1 MKRTRNHKMR
11 RQLQRESRR
20 SAAVQDRDFGTRA
33 AGLRAAT
40 VNEQDRSVETTITTD
55 TPVPMFDPE
64 RWDMVPEVL
73 RMDGVQ
79 LPANGQVPFLD
90 SHNRRGIANQLGSAR
105 NMRVEGN
112 SLVGRVYFSSAHASE
127 FGKVKEGHVTDVS
140 AGYSVENK
148 TFVPEGTKAI
158 VMGREYQG
166 PVNVVTKWK
175 LREVSLVPIGADELA
190 KLRGYDPRQP
200 KREVF
205 TVNPELRKALVARGM
220 PADYTDEQAQQWQLD
235 QLRKADEEKA
245 KADKERAE
253 KEAKERDAGK
263 SKSETPDLG
272 KLVADALAAERAQR
286 AEFRKSVD
294 DICELADI
302 DAAERSALYDLI
314 DVAAVRTKV
323 KDLKA
328 QRTANFVPGAPII
341 PGPAQLDKHRAA
353 VGTAL
358 NLRAI
363 EAVAKPETIERLIPA
378 AQRAAGYE
386 QFRNLGVLELARECL
401 EMDGIRTRGM
411 SRPQIAMAALGFTDK
426 AGVRSV
432 GQGAYHTTGSF
443 TKLTQDAVN
452 KSMQVGYT
460 EYPATW
466 RICFRQG
473 ESAQDLKTIH
483 RIRMGAVPNLP
494 DWPTNKAPAEI
505 SLLDSEET
513 YKVQP
518 KSLKISFSW
527 DLLVNDDMSMLSRV
541 PVMFGNAAART
552 VNAVAWAQIT
562 GNPTLASD
570 SVALFA
576 TATGNRKRT
585 NLTTGAGAPS
595 VSTIQTLTNLM
606 MQMRGENTPE
616 QVESQDILGLMPR
629 YIVGPSALRTTIL
642 QTVLSIADPASTN
655 QNTYN
660 PSNNLIPVIEPLLD
674 AASTTAWYLFAD
686 SAQIDTVEVTF
697 LQGYETPQVRD
708 HIDPETM
715 AQNFYVLQP
724 VAAKALNH
732 RGVQKHAGA

>member
-1 MKRTRNHKMR
+1 MP
-11 RQLQRESRR
+11 
-20 SAAVQDRDFGTRA
+20 
-33 AGLRAAT
+33 AT
-40 VNEQDRSVETTITTD
+40 LNDDEAQKWV
-55 TPVPMFDPE
+55 
-64 RWDMVPEVL
+64 
-73 RMDGVQ
+73 
-79 LPANGQVPFLD
+79 
-90 SHNRRGIANQLGSAR
+90 
-105 NMRVEGN
+105 
-112 SLVGRVYFSSAHASE
+112 
-127 FGKVKEGHVTDVS
+127 
-140 AGYSVENK
+140 VEN
-148 TFVPEGTKAI
+148 P
-158 VMGREYQG
+158 
-166 PVNVVTKWK
+166 
-175 LREVSLVPIGADELA
+175 
-190 KLRGYDPRQP
+190 
-200 KREVF
+200 
-205 TVNPELRKALVARGM
+205 
-220 PADYTDEQAQQWQLD
+220 
-235 QLRKADEEKA
+235 
-245 KADKERAE
+245 
-253 KEAKERDAGK
+253 
-263 SKSETPDLG
+263 G
-272 KLVADALAAERAQR
+272 KLVDKDAEGREAPATIPFDPKMIEQAAERA
-286 AEFRKSVD
+286 
-294 DICELADI
+294 
-302 DAAERSALYDLI
+302 AAA
-314 DVAAVRTKV
+314 
-323 KDLKA
+323 
-328 QRTANFVPGAPII
+328 
-341 PGPAQLDKHRAA
+341 
-353 VGTAL
+353 
-358 NLRAI
+358 
-363 EAVAKPETIERLIPA
+363 AVAKAEQVRNDFRKEVDDLLEIADLSDE
-378 AQRAAGYE
+378 AQRCYSLGSLDKVREHIKTVRKERSEQHAVSPTIRVTGEGKDRFLSDIGTQLTLRAMNDAVPAVDERTRKIHEDAFPVAQRGKNAD
-386 QFRNLGVLELARECL
+386 QFRHATLYQMAEEFVRMNGINPIGLTREQVAICAMFGPERADILGRDA
-401 EMDGIRTRGM
+401 
-411 SRPQIAMAALGFTDK
+411 
-426 AGVRSV
+426 
-432 GQGAYHTTGSF
+432 GAYHTTGNF

-452 KSMQVGYT
+452 KSMQVGYI

-466 RICFRQG
+466 RTCFRQG

-541 PVMFGNAAART
+541 PLMFGNAAART

-562 GNPTLASD
+562 GNPTMASD

-576 TATGNRKRT
+576 AATGNRKRT

-595 VSTIQTLTNLM
+595 VTTIQTLTNLM

-616 QVESQDILGLMPR
+616 QAESQDILGLMPR